1 VVILLSLIGASIG
14 LPPLLRGLEL
24 PAEPEALQEEDRARH
39 AAAVAAIEA
48 IDRSQHALTR
58 TAAVADADLYTHA
71 AARVQALYQR
81 RLQGDATGDGEAQQL
96 RKADNAERALRLAAL
111 QAERGAIFQLARQR
125 QISDATS
132 RKLVRELDLAE
143 ARYR

>member
-1 VVILLSLIGASIG
+1 
-14 LPPLLRGLEL
+14 
-24 PAEPEALQEEDRARH
+24 
-39 AAAVAAIEA
+39 
-48 IDRSQHALTR
+48 
-58 TAAVADADLYTHA
+58 
-71 AARVQALYQR
+71 
-81 RLQGDATGDGEAQQL
+81 L